1 MKRKKTQ
8 WSYSYLILLILITF
22 IPDLTA
28 QDKYYKSKYEL
39 GFGLSL
45 LGTGDIPHI
54 SIMNE
59 LDHAVTKRLEL
70 SLGLGFGR
78 GMSTNIKFPLA
89 ASTFQ
94 TNANLFFAPLLIR
107 DKYKLKLGTGISLYN
122 LNTVFA
128 YGGYWDPD
136 GNWIITDYY
145 SIYYTTYGFN
155 VLIENELLIYKNISA
170 AFLLFFQRYQNRD
183 TNAGG
188 MLKIGYNF

>member
-1 MKRKKTQ
+1 MKKSNVTF
-8 WSYSYLILLILITF
+8 LFLFFMILITL
-22 IPDLTA
+22 IPNLFS
-28 QDKYYKSKYEL
+28 QDNDYKSKYEL

-54 SIMNE
+54 SIINE

-78 GMSTNIKFPLA
+78 GLSTNIKFPMA

-94 TNANLFFAPLLIR
+94 TNANIFFTPLLIR
-107 DKYKLKLGTGISLYN
+107 DKYKLKLGTGFSLYN
-122 LNTVFA
+122 LNKLKA
-128 YGGYWDPD
+128 YIGYQDLE

>member
-1 MKRKKTQ
+1 MKKSNVTF
-8 WSYSYLILLILITF
+8 LFLFFMILITL
-22 IPDLTA
+22 IPNLFS
-28 QDKYYKSKYEL
+28 QDNDYKSKYEL

-54 SIMNE
+54 SIINE

-78 GMSTNIKFPLA
+78 GLSTNIKFPMA

-94 TNANLFFAPLLIR
+94 TNANIFFTPLLIR
-107 DKYKLKLGTGISLYN
+107 DKYKLKLGTGFSLYN
-122 LNTVFA
+122 LNKLKA
-128 YGGYWDPD
+128 YIGYQDLE

-145 SIYYTTYGFN
+145 SIYYTAYGFN